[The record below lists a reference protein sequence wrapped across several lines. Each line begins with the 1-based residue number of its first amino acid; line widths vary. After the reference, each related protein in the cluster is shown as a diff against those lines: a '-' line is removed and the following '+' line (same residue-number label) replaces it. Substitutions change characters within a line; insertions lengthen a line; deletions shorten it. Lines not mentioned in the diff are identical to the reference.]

1 MGGVRATT
9 DRNENVLAFAVGGRA
24 GGGHSAALWCGGSHC
39 ERPRAP
45 AVTQRGRDLSM
56 HCASPDM
63 LLRKF
68 LATAQLKTLKVCE
81 FSPLNA
87 IV

>member
-1 MGGVRATT
+1 
-9 DRNENVLAFAVGGRA
+9 
-24 GGGHSAALWCGGSHC
+24 
-39 ERPRAP
+39 
-45 AVTQRGRDLSM
+45 M

-68 LATAQLKTLKVCE
+68 LATAQLKTLMVCE